1 MTKAPPPFSAV
12 IQGNFQILPNPTAE
26 PVAANMNR
34 IFDDHW
40 PCIDSLLLDMTYLL
54 YAIIHYTLSDEI
66 MNVLCNNK
74 KAGFK
79 YAFIKKL
86 EAGLVLAGWEVKS
99 LKSGNGQLS
108 ESYISIKKDEV
119 FLANAHIKTL
129 STKNQMSL
137 QEPTAK
143 RKLLLN
149 RKEINML
156 QGQVSQKGLAIV
168 PLKIYSKNGII
179 KIEIALSKGKKL
191 HDKREDQKK
200 KDWQRQKDRLKKLV

>member
-1 MTKAPPPFSAV
+1 M
-12 IQGNFQILPNPTAE
+12 PNPTAE
-26 PVAANMNR
+26 PFAANMNR

-86 EAGLVLAGWEVKS
+86 EAGLVLSGWEVKS

>member
-1 MTKAPPPFSAV
+1 M
-12 IQGNFQILPNPTAE
+12 LPNPTAE

-79 YAFIKKL
+79 YAFIRKL

-108 ESYISIKKDEV
+108 ESYISINKDEV
-119 FLANAHIKTL
+119 FLTNAHIKTL

-156 QGQVSQKGLAIV
+156 QGQVSQKGLTIV

>member
-1 MTKAPPPFSAV
+1 MTNAPPPSSAV
-12 IQGNFQILPNPTAE
+12 IQGNFQMLPNPTAE

-108 ESYISIKKDEV
+108 ESYISINKDEV
-119 FLANAHIKTL
+119 FLTNAHIKTL

>member
-1 MTKAPPPFSAV
+1 M
-12 IQGNFQILPNPTAE
+12 LPNPTAE

-108 ESYISIKKDEV
+108 ESYISINKDEV
-119 FLANAHIKTL
+119 FLTNAHIKTL

-156 QGQVSQKGLAIV
+156 QGQVSQKGLTIV

>member
-1 MTKAPPPFSAV
+1 M
-12 IQGNFQILPNPTAE
+12 LPNPTAE

-34 IFDDHW
+34 ILDDHW

-54 YAIIHYTLSDEI
+54 CAIIHYTLSDEI

-108 ESYISIKKDEV
+108 ESYISINKDEV

>member
-1 MTKAPPPFSAV
+1 M
-12 IQGNFQILPNPTAE
+12 
-26 PVAANMNR
+26 R
-34 IFDDHW
+34 
-40 PCIDSLLLDMTYLL
+40 YLL
-54 YAIIHYTLSDEI
+54 YAIIHYTLCDEI

-74 KAGFK
+74 KAAFK

-86 EAGLVLAGWEVKS
+86 EAGLVLSGWEVKS

-119 FLANAHIKTL
+119 YLSNAHIKSL
-129 STKNQMSL
+129 NTKNQTTL
-137 QEPTAK
+137 QEPTAN

-156 QGQVSQKGLAIV
+156 QGQVSQKGLTIV

-191 HDKREDQKK
+191 HDKREDQKN
-200 KDWQRQKDRLKKLV
+200 KDWQRQKDRLKKLI

>member
-1 MTKAPPPFSAV
+1 M
-12 IQGNFQILPNPTAE
+12 LPNPTAE

-34 IFDDHW
+34 ILDDHW

-86 EAGLVLAGWEVKS
+86 EAGLVLSGWEVKS

-108 ESYISIKKDEV
+108 ESYISINKDEV

-137 QEPTAK
+137 QESTAK

>member
-1 MTKAPPPFSAV
+1 
-12 IQGNFQILPNPTAE
+12 LPNPTAE

-86 EAGLVLAGWEVKS
+86 EAGLVLSGWEVKS

-200 KDWQRQKDRLKKLV
+200 KDWQRQKDRIKKLV

>member
-1 MTKAPPPFSAV
+1 M
-12 IQGNFQILPNPTAE
+12 LPNPTAE

-86 EAGLVLAGWEVKS
+86 EAGLVLSGWEVKS

-108 ESYISIKKDEV
+108 ESYISINKDEV
-119 FLANAHIKTL
+119 FLTNAHIKTL

>member
-1 MTKAPPPFSAV
+1 M
-12 IQGNFQILPNPTAE
+12 LPNPTAE

-108 ESYISIKKDEV
+108 ESYISINKDEV

-129 STKNQMSL
+129 STKNQMSMH
-137 QEPTAK
+137 EPTAK

-200 KDWQRQKDRLKKLV
+200 KDWQRQKDRIKKLV

>member
-1 MTKAPPPFSAV
+1 M
-12 IQGNFQILPNPTAE
+12 LPNPTAE

-86 EAGLVLAGWEVKS
+86 EAGLVLSGWEVKS

-168 PLKIYSKNGII
+168 PLKIYSKNVII

-200 KDWQRQKDRLKKLV
+200 KDWQRKKDRLKKLV

>member
-1 MTKAPPPFSAV
+1 M
-12 IQGNFQILPNPTAE
+12 LPNPTAE

-108 ESYISIKKDEV
+108 ESYISINKDEV
-119 FLANAHIKTL
+119 FLTNAHINTL

>member
-1 MTKAPPPFSAV
+1 
-12 IQGNFQILPNPTAE
+12 
-26 PVAANMNR
+26 MNR
-34 IFDDHW
+34 ILDDHW

-54 YAIIHYTLSDEI
+54 CAIIYYTLSDEI
-66 MNVLCNNK
+66 MNVLCSNK

-108 ESYISIKKDEV
+108 ESYISINKDEV

-129 STKNQMSL
+129 STKSQISL
-137 QEPTAK
+137 QESTAK

-149 RKEINML
+149 RKEIDML

>member
-1 MTKAPPPFSAV
+1 
-12 IQGNFQILPNPTAE
+12 
-26 PVAANMNR
+26 MNR
-34 IFDDHW
+34 ILDDHW

-54 YAIIHYTLSDEI
+54 CAIIYYTLSDEI
-66 MNVLCNNK
+66 MNVLCSNK

-108 ESYISIKKDEV
+108 ESYISINKDEV

-129 STKNQMSL
+129 STKNQISL
-137 QEPTAK
+137 QESTAK

-149 RKEINML
+149 RKEIDML

>member
-1 MTKAPPPFSAV
+1 M
-12 IQGNFQILPNPTAE
+12 LPNPTAE

-119 FLANAHIKTL
+119 YLSNAHIKTL
-129 STKNQMSL
+129 STKNQMSA
-137 QEPTAK
+137 QEPTAN

-149 RKEINML
+149 RKEIDML

-191 HDKREDQKK
+191 HDKREDQKN

>member
-1 MTKAPPPFSAV
+1 M
-12 IQGNFQILPNPTAE
+12 LPNPTAE

-34 IFDDHW
+34 ILDDHW

-86 EAGLVLAGWEVKS
+86 EAGLVLSGWEVKS

-108 ESYISIKKDEV
+108 ESYISINKDEV
-119 FLANAHIKTL
+119 FLTNAHIKTL

-200 KDWQRQKDRLKKLV
+200 KDWQRQKDRIKKLV

>member
-1 MTKAPPPFSAV
+1 
-12 IQGNFQILPNPTAE
+12 LPNPTAE

>member
-1 MTKAPPPFSAV
+1 M
-12 IQGNFQILPNPTAE
+12 LPNPTAE

-108 ESYISIKKDEV
+108 ESYISINEDEV
-119 FLANAHIKTL
+119 FLTNAHIKTL